1 MQRALVIV
9 ALSAVAFAT
18 GSSIAQAG
26 TKKVQASICAGS
38 DCRNTGS
45 QHNFNHPGWVRVPT
59 GLPSGFVVKS
69 LTYSCAAFCHNAAY
83 WPKILLNEGSNG
95 SFVLLDAHHNGSIGS
110 SSTARSNVYTINI
123 WVHY

>member
-1 MQRALVIV
+1 MQRAIAVV
-9 ALSAVAFAT
+9 ALVAVGFASA
-18 GSSIAQAG
+18 SSVAQAG

-45 QHNFNHPGWVRVPT
+45 QHNFNHPGWVRILT

-69 LTYSCAAFCHNAAY
+69 LTYSCAAFCHNAAL
-83 WPKILLNEGSNG
+83 WPKIVLNEGSDG

-110 SSTARSNVYTINI
+110 SSIARQTMYTINI
-123 WVHY
+123 WIHY

>member
-1 MQRALVIV
+1 MQRALAVV
-9 ALSAVAFAT
+9 LFAAVAFAAA
-18 GSSIAQAG
+18 SSIAQAG
-26 TKKVQASICAGS
+26 TKKVQASICAGG

-69 LTYSCAAFCHNAAY
+69 LTFSCAAFCQNAAL
-83 WPKILLNEGSNG
+83 WPKILLNDGSDG

-110 SSTARSNVYTINI
+110 SSTARETIYTINI

>member
-9 ALSAVAFAT
+9 ALVTVAFAAA
-18 GSSIAQAG
+18 SAAAQAG
-26 TKKVQASICAGS
+26 TKKVQVSICAGS
-38 DCRNTGS
+38 DCRNTGT

-69 LTYSCAAFCHNAAY
+69 LTFSCAAFCQNAAL
-83 WPKILLNEGSNG
+83 WPKIVLNEGSDG

-110 SSTARSNVYTINI
+110 SSTARATIYTINV

>member
-1 MQRALVIV
+1 MQRALAVMVLV
-9 ALSAVAFAT
+9 AVVFAAAST
-18 GSSIAQAG
+18 AAQAG
-26 TKKVQASICAGS
+26 IKKVPVSICAGS

-59 GLPSGFVVKS
+59 GLPSAFVVKS
-69 LTYSCAAFCHNAAY
+69 LTFACAAFCHNAAL
-83 WPKILLNEGSNG
+83 WPKILLNEGSDG

-110 SSTARSNVYTINI
+110 TSTARETMYTITI